1 MAKFFKILALILV
14 ILSLFTLASRD
25 FFLTVVI
32 IVVALLVYHVG
43 ELMDRVAYLEDKLNM
58 HLPIDSED
66 DLPQV
71 KCNNCGKEYDMDYH
85 SCPYCGKKTEFEHN

>member
-32 IVVALLVYHVG
+32 IVVALLIYHVG
-43 ELMDRVAYLEDKLNM
+43 ELMDRVAYLEDKLNI
-58 HLPIDSED
+58 HLPVGND
-66 DLPQV
+66 DELPQV
-71 KCNNCGKEYDMDYH
+71 KCKKCGTTYDMDYPK
-85 SCPYCGKKTEFEHN
+85 CPCCGNKTEFENK